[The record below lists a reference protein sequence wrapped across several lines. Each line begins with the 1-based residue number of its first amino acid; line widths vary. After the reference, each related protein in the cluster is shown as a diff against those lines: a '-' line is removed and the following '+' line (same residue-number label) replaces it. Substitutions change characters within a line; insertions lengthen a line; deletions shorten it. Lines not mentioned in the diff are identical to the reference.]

1 VAYKEEGSELI
12 NLSRESGW
20 KEETLRSDIENNKS
34 QSQSHFTV
42 EPQLEPEL
50 EQEREMTS
58 IQIPEK
64 TNLSIE

>member
-1 VAYKEEGSELI
+1 MAYKEEGSELI

-20 KEETLRSDIENNKS
+20 KEETLRSDIENNR
-34 QSQSHFTV
+34 SQSHFTV